1 MMRKTGIALLVAA
14 YALFLYTS
22 LAAPAYARLHAQLGA
37 AMRAAYAAPWPVA
50 MGCALAL
57 NGLVLALIP
66 IRRGEKWAIWLSAIT
81 LFVLLATRTFTDP
94 RCSVV
99 LDPHQHGC
107 HTFMISMGSGL
118 VGLALAVPRRSK
130 AVA

>member
-1 MMRKTGIALLVAA
+1 MLRKTGMALLV
-14 YALFLYTS
+14 
-22 LAAPAYARLHAQLGA
+22 
-37 AMRAAYAAPWPVA
+37 AAYAAPWPVA

-57 NGLVLALIP
+57 NGLVLALTP
-66 IRRGEKWAIWLSAIT
+66 IRGGEKWAIWLSALT

-99 LDPHQHGC
+99 LDPHQHGS
-107 HTFMISMGSGL
+107 HTFMVSRVSGL
-118 VGLALAVPRRSK
+118 VGLGLAVPRRSK

>member
-1 MMRKTGIALLVAA
+1 MLRKTGIALLV
-14 YALFLYTS
+14 
-22 LAAPAYARLHAQLGA
+22 
-37 AMRAAYAAPWPVA
+37 AAYAAPWPVA

-66 IRRGEKWAIWLSAIT
+66 IRRGEKGLSALT

-99 LDPHQHGC
+99 LDPHQHGS
-107 HTFMISMGSGL
+107 HTFMVSMVSGL
-118 VGLALAVPRRSK
+118 VGLGLAVPRRSK